1 MGGIFMSGLQD
12 LEALSL
18 KVKNPNVR
26 ILLKEAIACYN
37 ASAYRACIILSFNA
51 LIDDLLIKIDI
62 MKSVNKNAKS
72 VFEVIQQLIKEQ
84 KSFENTFIELL
95 KKYEL
100 FDELDEELC
109 KTLQGFRHKSAHPS
123 GYNPTA
129 EAARFVLVEVV
140 NRFLSKES
148 LLTSSRIDKLLS
160 DVVESNFF
168 INSDVKHRSQIMKS
182 EIADI
187 HEDAYPQLINRLYKS
202 YIKDKELP
210 YLSAIFALARINN
223 PTICNMIMKYVIKNN
238 ISKKGHEVLFTGII
252 TTMPQ
257 YFNDIDDITAEKL
270 IKNLNT
276 QIKNMNKNLKNN
288 AIINPFN
295 SILHIFNKTS
305 NILYQKAIDL
315 LPKLIEHN
323 ERLCYFMKNIDKSPN
338 SMARDAYIKLYSLL
352 INEIKSNKIEKSE
365 AICKVILEDDM
376 QSFKKINDQRAFELI
391 NAILLNKSNSQYIS
405 NIISNKFN
413 QITYLKDK
421 AKKHFDA
428 MNDKDKLDK
437 KYNKIITIFNK

>member
-1 MGGIFMSGLQD
+1 MSGLQD

-18 KVKNPNVR
+18 KVKNPNIR
-26 ILLKEAIACYN
+26 ILLKEAITCYN
-37 ASAYRACIILSFNA
+37 ATAYRACIILSFNA

-62 MKSVNKNAKS
+62 LKSVNKNAKS

-84 KSFENTFIELL
+84 KSFENTFIGLL

-109 KTLQGFRHKSAHPS
+109 KTLQFFRHKSAHPS

-129 EAARFVLVEVV
+129 ETARFVLAEVV

-148 LLTSSRIDKLLS
+148 LLTTSRIDKLLS
-160 DVVESNFF
+160 DIVESNFF
-168 INSDVKHRSQIMKS
+168 INSDVKHKSQIMKS

-202 YIKDKELP
+202 YIKDKEQP
-210 YLSAIFALARINN
+210 YLSAMFALARIDN
-223 PTICNMIMKYVIKNN
+223 PVICNMIMKYVVKNN

-252 TTMPQ
+252 TIMPQ

-270 IKNLNT
+270 IKNLNI
-276 QIKNMNKNLKNN
+276 QIKNMDKNLGNY
-288 AIINPFN
+288 AVVNPFQ
-295 SILHIFNKTS
+295 SILIIFNKTS
-305 NILYQKAIDL
+305 NILHQKAIDL

-323 ERLCYFMKNIDKSPN
+323 ERLCYFMKNIGKGPN
-338 SMARDAYIKLYSLL
+338 SIAKDAYLELYSLL
-352 INEIKSNKIEKSE
+352 INEIKSNKTEKSE

-376 QSFKKINDQRAFELI
+376 QSFEKINDRKAFELI
-391 NAILLNKSNSQYIS
+391 NAIILNKSNSQYIS

-421 AKKHFDA
+421 AKKYFDT
-428 MNDKDKLDK
+428 MKDKDKLDK
-437 KYNKIITIFNK
+437 KYNEIRTIFNN